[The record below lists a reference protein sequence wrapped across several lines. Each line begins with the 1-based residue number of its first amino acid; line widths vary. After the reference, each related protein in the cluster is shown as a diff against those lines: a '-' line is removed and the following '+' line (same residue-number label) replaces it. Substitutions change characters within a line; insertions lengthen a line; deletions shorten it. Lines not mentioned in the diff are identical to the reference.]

1 MTRRPVCRGIS
12 AKMRFV
18 SILLP
23 ALFLFIQA
31 GGAAGA
37 GVSRGWVSVEDYY
50 YKDSGSDATQ
60 HLFTTRIKLDMT
72 GLNDAGTAGFHFD
85 GRERVNLGDYKSS
98 TENARIDVLNFDYTG
113 QTYYIAAG
121 RLYPKELGIE
131 HVDGVNLV
139 AQGKT
144 LGLGLFGGLR
154 PDTYDEM
161 FTLDYTTLGTYI
173 FLKKETATASLA
185 FVHNGYKGGT
195 DRQYIYGQALYLPV
209 NTITL
214 LSSVTVDIDQE
225 TKGFSLTNGI
235 LEASYRPDS
244 RKTIG
249 VGFSRFRAYQLF
261 ESMDYTMEKGR
272 QQAYYLNG
280 SYRILDRYNVYTRVE
295 RQSRNY
301 SSIEEG
307 LRKAYVYRLGLNTD
321 DVGSTGIGANIH
333 AALTDGYGSK
343 HTSYNVELSKYFR
356 EVFQLVLNGSYA
368 LNKYATDEDTRIL
381 GYGVTMYYY
390 LSKKWSFTL
399 AYAGETGGGYDANN
413 LLTKAVFR
421 F

>member
-1 MTRRPVCRGIS
+1 
-12 AKMRFV
+12 MRFV
-18 SILLP
+18 NISLLL
-23 ALFLFIQA
+23 LFLSIQA
-31 GGAAGA
+31 CWAAEA
-37 GVSRGWVSVEDYY
+37 AVIRGLVSVEDYY
-50 YKDSGSDATQ
+50 YKDSGSDSTQ

-72 GLNDAGTAGFHFD
+72 GLNDAGATGFHFD
-85 GRERVNLGDYKSS
+85 GRERINLGDYKSS
-98 TENARIDVLNFDYTG
+98 TEDARIDVLSFDYTG
-113 QTYYIAAG
+113 QKYYIAVG
-121 RLYPKELGIE
+121 RLYPKELAIE

-139 AQGKT
+139 TQGKT
-144 LGLGLFGGLR
+144 LGLGLFGGLK
-154 PDTYDEM
+154 PNTYEGM
-161 FTLDYTTLGTYI
+161 FTLDYTTLGTYV
-173 FLKKETATASLA
+173 FLKKEAVTASLA

-195 DRQYIYGQALYLPV
+195 DRQYIYGQAMYLPV

-244 RKTIG
+244 RKSIG
-249 VGFSRFRAYQLF
+249 VGFSQFRAYQLF

-280 SYRILDRYNVYTRVE
+280 SYRILDKYNVYARVE
-295 RQSRNY
+295 RQSRSY
-301 SSIEEG
+301 ASIEEG

-321 DVGSTGIGANIH
+321 DVGSTGIGANLY

-368 LNKYATDEDTRIL
+368 LNKYATDEDTRII
-381 GYGVTMYYY
+381 GYGATMYYY

-399 AYAGETGGGYDANN
+399 SYEGETGGGYDTNN